1 MMSDTFL
8 SKDPT
13 AALRELI
20 DELYKRLGDSR
31 RLLVMYD
38 ADPDLHRH
46 HHDKGY
52 AQGVR
57 EEVGYLERLLD
68 KFERS

>member
-1 MMSDTFL
+1 MSDTFL

-13 AALRELI
+13 VALRELV

-38 ADPDLHRH
+38 QDPDLDRRG
-46 HHDKGY
+46 HDKGY

-57 EEVGYLERLLD
+57 EEIAYISRLLD